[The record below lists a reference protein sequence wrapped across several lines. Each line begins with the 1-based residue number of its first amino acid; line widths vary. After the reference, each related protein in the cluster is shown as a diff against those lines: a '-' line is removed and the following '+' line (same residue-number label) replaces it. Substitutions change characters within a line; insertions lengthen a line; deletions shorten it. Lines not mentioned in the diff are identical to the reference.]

1 MTNRL
6 KLTMVIVLVLVPLA
20 LGASARRGAAAPQQ
34 AQPSPAASAPGQ
46 QSQPQMQDMMK
57 MHEQMMGEMKAAS
70 ARLDEL
76 ASKMNAATGSAR
88 VDATVAVVNELVR
101 QHKAMVDHM
110 GQMAEHMMGGRGMK
124 MDK

>member
-6 KLTMVIVLVLVPLA
+6 KLTTAIALVLVPLA
-20 LGASARRGAAAPQQ
+20 FFGSAGRGAAAAQQ
-34 AQPSPAASAPGQ
+34 TQPSAAGQ

-76 ASKMNAATGSAR
+76 ASKMNAATGDSR
-88 VDATVAVVNELVR
+88 VDATMAVVNELVR
-101 QHKAMVDHM
+101 QHKAMADHM
-110 GQMAEHMMGGRGMK
+110 GRMAEHMMGEMKMK